1 MSDTHAPKDG
11 SGPGGPSG
19 LSTRALYI
27 YWRIRPGREAEALV
41 MLARLQDRLT
51 IDEPGLQAR
60 RLQREDSGHAVTV
73 MEIYARPGG
82 VDAGLQA
89 RVDAAL
95 RPALQA
101 CCDGDRHVEVF
112 IDLAPGPGC

>member
-1 MSDTHAPKDG
+1 MSGTPPPEGG
-11 SGPGGPSG
+11 SDPAGRSG
-19 LSTRALYI
+19 ASGRALYI
-27 YWRIRPGREAEALV
+27 YWRIGPGREAEALAL
-41 MLARLQDRLT
+41 LARLQARLV

-60 RLQREDSGHAVTV
+60 HLQREDSSPTVTV

-89 RVDAAL
+89 RIDATL

-101 CCDGDRHVEVF
+101 CCDGSRHVEVF
-112 IDLAPGPGC
+112 VDVPDAAVR